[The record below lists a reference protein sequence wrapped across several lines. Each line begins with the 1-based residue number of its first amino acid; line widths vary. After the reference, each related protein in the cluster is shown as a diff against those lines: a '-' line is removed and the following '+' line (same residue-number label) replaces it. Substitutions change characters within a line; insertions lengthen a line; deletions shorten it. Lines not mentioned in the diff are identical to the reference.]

1 MKSVF
6 FISGAIISL
15 GAASVFARRIP
26 DVISFDKE
34 RVMEVRRQRKLAKER
49 EGREKETE
57 KEKEKDS
64 HKCRETKG

>member
-49 EGREKETE
+49 EERKEKEKET
-57 KEKEKDS
+57 EKDS